1 MFASTFR
8 TTVLRTIVRTLL
20 LAGLALV
27 VWSVVARPS
36 GAHGPKVVYRVQPYD
51 TLWSIAAGHYGGD
64 VRNAIWEIQSA
75 NHLDGT
81 AISPG
86 ERLVLP

>member
-1 MFASTFR
+1 MF
-8 TTVLRTIVRTLL
+8 VKILM

-36 GAHGPKVVYRVQPYD
+36 GAHGPRVSYRVQPYD
-51 TLWSIAAGHYGGD
+51 TLWTIASSHYGGD
-64 VRNAIWEIQSA
+64 VRNEIWQIQVA

-81 AISPG
+81 AIQPG
-86 ERLVLP
+86 ETLLLP